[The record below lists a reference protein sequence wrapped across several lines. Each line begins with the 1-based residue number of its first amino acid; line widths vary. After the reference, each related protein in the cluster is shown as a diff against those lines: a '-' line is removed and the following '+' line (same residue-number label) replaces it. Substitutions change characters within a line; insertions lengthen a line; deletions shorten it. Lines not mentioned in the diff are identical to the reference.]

1 MEKEK
6 NGHQWTVLK
15 NNFKD
20 NLGDD
25 FEKKLRTLEGGF
37 VKKKLW
43 ERSVEKKEA
52 FEDNFERQFW
62 EKFVDKLSKK
72 MLMAKHQWNV

>member
-1 MEKEK
+1 MKKLRVRSVEKEK

-52 FEDNFERQFW
+52 FEDNFERQF
-62 EKFVDKLSKK
+62 
-72 MLMAKHQWNV
+72 